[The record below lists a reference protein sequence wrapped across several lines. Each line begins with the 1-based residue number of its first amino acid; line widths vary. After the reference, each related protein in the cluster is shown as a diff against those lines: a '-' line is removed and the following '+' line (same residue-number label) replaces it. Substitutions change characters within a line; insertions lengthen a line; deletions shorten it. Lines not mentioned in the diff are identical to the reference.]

1 METVSST
8 PFIDQ
13 TQVNIITSP
22 DDLLLLGLDSKDLD
36 FAIISAD
43 VEAQMKHKPMRLN
56 MEKARVASQIIGCK
70 AKSANTLSNKIIDFY
85 NTNLQERLSK
95 SNPDPSKRYHVYT
108 SRDKF
113 IALLKKFLPEFSM
126 TKEQNVYDFELALEI
141 IEQKKALII
150 LLGGTSGCGK
160 STVASLLASRFGI
173 PTVLSTDSIRHVMR
187 NFMSTDEFPVLF
199 ASTYEVATK
208 VKLDESISEH
218 KRTVLGFNQ
227 QAELIHQRLMP
238 VIPLPD
244 PYFRFSSPT
253 TVEASP
259 SSSKGSTSPP
269 TSW

>member
-1 METVSST
+1 METVSPT
-8 PFIDQ
+8 PVIDQ

-22 DDLLLLGLDSKDLD
+22 EDFVFLGPEFKDLE
-36 FAIISAD
+36 FIALLEEA
-43 VEAQMKHKPMRLN
+43 EAQMKHKPMRLN

-70 AKSANTLSNKIIDFY
+70 AKSANTLSQKIIDFY
-85 NTNLQERLSK
+85 TLNIGNVASK
-95 SNPDPSKRYHVYT
+95 ENWDPSKRYHVYT

-113 IALLKKFLPEFSM
+113 IALLRKFLPEFSM

-141 IEQKKALII
+141 IEQKKSLII

-208 VKLDESISEH
+208 VKLDENISEH
-218 KRTVLGFNQ
+218 KKTVLGFNQ

-238 VIPLPD
+238 VILVTFLMLD
-244 PYFRFSSPT
+244 PRVVS
-253 TVEASP
+253 
-259 SSSKGSTSPP
+259 
-269 TSW
+269 